1 MIMYRENQ
9 YKKMKYPLVIF
20 FALVFLYNLT
30 PSNLTLSNLAL
41 AESKNSIK
49 GAFGDT
55 SKQSGPMLINSDN
68 LSLDAAKRIFTYSGK
83 VKLQRGDVEINSDR
97 LIGEY
102 GENNEIHTVTCDDNV
117 VVTQG
122 PAMRAKSEHAVYHV
136 KQSVIELT
144 EAPELFKDGSLL
156 SADRIK
162 IFVDQDR
169 SEAEGNV
176 RVKVIQEGD
185 INIKK

>member
-1 MIMYRENQ
+1 
-9 YKKMKYPLVIF
+9 MKNLLIF
-20 FALVFLYNLT
+20 LLIIVFSANAT
-30 PSNLTLSNLAL
+30 A

-49 GAFGDT
+49 GAFGDN
-55 SKQSGPMLINSDN
+55 SKQKGPLLINSDN

-83 VKLQRGDVEINSDR
+83 VKLKRGDMEISSDK

-117 VVTQG
+117 IVTNG
-122 PAMRAKSEHAVYHV
+122 PGMRAKSEHAVYHV

-156 SADRIK
+156 SADKIR
-162 IFVDQDR
+162 IFVDQDK

-176 RVKVIQEGD
+176 RVKVIQDGEIGL
-185 INIKK
+185 KK